1 MHPRFAS
8 LQLFLAALAMPL
20 LASTSR
26 PVPAD
31 TIAESRTP
39 APSREVTRNSPLDA
53 FIRLVQEA
61 DEATKKAQEKGDI
74 EWDAFSAGR
83 TLWTAAQN
91 GLGAE
96 HATAAKT
103 YLRAFAERLAQ
114 ARAGD
119 LLDAAWADPN
129 VEVVRALN
137 AQPAAELSS
146 IKPLGET
153 RVKELCMTFAG
164 LAVLT
169 REDADK
175 SGLCFAVLSQLL
187 MTQCLATSTIDDG
200 SEPRVFTTDVLM
212 EINREVSRS
221 TLALWWLCDR
231 RDLPLDQKLLIR
243 QCLLRRGDPAW
254 SRSIA
259 RLLRRDLER
268 LTPELAKEDHARTD
282 IAKRAEAIIQAF
294 ERSDDL
300 GSFSEAWE
308 SIQSVQKAQLDPLTG
323 PEQDKI
329 RIDRRAF
336 QTYRAMRAEWLGL
349 VTTLG
354 VRAYK
359 DVYGSFPETSEA
371 LRRSGFGEIRPDA
384 SSGKDI
390 RMRRISDRFVLYSF
404 GADGLDND
412 GKPTAEEFAPWAAF
426 STGTRDE
433 PCDRV
438 WLDER

>member
-1 MHPRFAS
+1 MHPRFAP

-26 PVPAD
+26 PVLDDIIP
-31 TIAESRTP
+31 ESRTS
-39 APSREVTRNSPLDA
+39 APSREATRNSALEA
-53 FIRLVQEA
+53 FIRIVQEA
-61 DEATKKAQEKGDI
+61 DEATKKAQAKGDI

-96 HATAAKT
+96 LAPAAQI

-169 REDADK
+169 REDADT
-175 SGLCFAVLSQLL
+175 SGLRFAALSQLL
-187 MTQCLATSTIDDG
+187 MTQCLATSTIDEG

-231 RDLPLDQKLLIR
+231 RGLSLDQKLLIR

-268 LTPELAKEDHARTD
+268 LTPELAKDDQSRTD
-282 IAKRAEAIIQAF
+282 MAKRAEAIIQAF

-308 SIQSVQKAQLDPLTG
+308 SIQSVQQAQLDPLTG

-359 DVYGSFPETSEA
+359 DVYGSFPESSEA
-371 LRRSGFGEIRPDA
+371 LRRSGFGEIGPDA
-384 SSGKDI
+384 SSGKNI
-390 RMRRISDRFVLYSF
+390 RLRRIGDRFLLYSF

-412 GKPTAEEFAPWAAF
+412 GKALAETARPWGAF
-426 STGTRDE
+426 TSSDRD
-433 PCDRV
+433 PPSDRV
-438 WLDER
+438 WVDER